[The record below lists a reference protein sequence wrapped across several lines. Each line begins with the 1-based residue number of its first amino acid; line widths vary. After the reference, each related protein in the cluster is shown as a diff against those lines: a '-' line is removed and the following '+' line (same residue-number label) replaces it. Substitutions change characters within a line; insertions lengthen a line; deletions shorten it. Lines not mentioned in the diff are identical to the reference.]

1 MEPVA
6 TNPRAQADR
15 PLGFSLIEVLVAVA
29 ILATGLIAASRA
41 ALVATNDQG
50 VLRDRTLARW
60 VAHNVLAEIRL
71 QPQQAVAGT
80 QVTRQSQQAGV
91 TFVAV
96 AKVTATPSPVFSRV
110 EVTVARADGDGH
122 ALAQA
127 VGFSARP

>member
-1 MEPVA
+1 MESVA
-6 TNPRAQADR
+6 SHGNGRRQRPR
-15 PLGFSLIEVLVAVA
+15 GFSLIEVLVAVA

-60 VAHNVLAEIRL
+60 VAHNALAEIRL
-71 QPQQAVAGT
+71 QPQQATAGT
-80 QVTRQSQQAGV
+80 QITRQSQQAGV
-91 TFVAV
+91 AFVAV
-96 AKVTATPSPVFSRV
+96 ATVTATPSPLFSRV

>member
-1 MEPVA
+1 VEPLA
-6 TNPRAQADR
+6 CDGQPRR
-15 PLGFSLIEVLVAVA
+15 PRPVGFSLIEVLVAVA

-50 VLRDRTLARW
+50 ILRDRTLARW

-71 QPQQAVAGT
+71 HPQQAAAGT
-80 QVTRQSQQAGV
+80 QMTRPAQQAGIG
-91 TFVAV
+91 FIAV
-96 AKVTATPSPVFSRV
+96 AKVTATPSPLFSRV
-110 EVTVARADGDGH
+110 EVTVARSDGDGH

>member
-1 MEPVA
+1 MESLGSRGSK
-6 TNPRAQADR
+6 RAFR
-15 PLGFSLIEVLVAVA
+15 RGFSLIEVLVAVA

-41 ALVATNDQG
+41 ALVATSDQG

-60 VAHNVLAEIRL
+60 VAHNVLAEVRL
-71 QPQQAVAGT
+71 
-80 QVTRQSQQAGV
+80 QSQQATAGSQITKQSLQAGIV
-91 TFVAV
+91 FVAV
-96 AKVTATPSPVFSRV
+96 AKVTATPSPLFSRV

>member
-6 TNPRAQADR
+6 TNPRARADR